1 MKERMETLALFR
13 PGEWKNYEG
22 RLLPRGEFS
31 AFESM
36 RSARKE
42 KKGKKLTTK
51 TSLVHKFF

>member
-1 MKERMETLALFR
+1 
-13 PGEWKNYEG
+13 
-22 RLLPRGEFS
+22 
-31 AFESM
+31 M